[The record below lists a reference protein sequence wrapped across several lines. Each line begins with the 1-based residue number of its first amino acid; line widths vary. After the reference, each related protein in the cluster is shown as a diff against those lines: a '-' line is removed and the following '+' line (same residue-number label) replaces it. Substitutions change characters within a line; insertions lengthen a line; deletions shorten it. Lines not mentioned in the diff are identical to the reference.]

1 MTFQFDVADRL
12 RVVEVKPHQ
21 NGYLVT
27 VDGRT
32 RFVSAVR
39 VDGQTLSLLLGRPD
53 SDESRSLEA
62 AVVPLAGDGLVD
74 VHIDGV
80 RVPVA
85 TRNGHERGRHGSHR
99 AQTTGAQRVT
109 APMPG
114 KIVRVLVKPG
124 EAVKPRQVLVVVE
137 AMKMENELRAA
148 RAGTVSAVFV
158 SEGQSVEA
166 GTALVT
172 VD

>member
-1 MTFQFDVADRL
+1 MTFQFEVADRL
-12 RVVEVKPHQ
+12 RAVEVTPHH

-39 VDGQTLSLLLGRPD
+39 VDGQTLSLLIGQPD
-53 SDESRSLEA
+53 SDESRSIEA
-62 AVVPLAGDGLVD
+62 AVVPLAGDDLVD
-74 VHIDGV
+74 VHLDGV

-85 TRNGHERGRHGSHR
+85 TRNGHERRRVGPR
-99 AQTTGAQRVT
+99 AQTTGAQRMT

-114 KIVRVLVKPG
+114 KIVRVLVKAG
-124 EAVKPRQVLVVVE
+124 EVVKRRQVLVVVE
-137 AMKMENELRAA
+137 AMKMENELRAT
-148 RAGTVSAVFV
+148 RDGTVSAVFV